1 MTDSDIIDTNQL
13 IADIEWDIIEK
24 NSNFGL
30 AKLNV
35 YAPDQ
40 DLEMLLLFAT
50 STFLVF
56 QKYIQAQKTRK
67 YTMISL
73 LASSAPRR

>member
-1 MTDSDIIDTNQL
+1 MGYNR
-13 IADIEWDIIEK
+13 K

-56 QKYIQAQKTRK
+56 QKYIQAQKLENTQ
-67 YTMISL
+67 
-73 LASSAPRR
+73 